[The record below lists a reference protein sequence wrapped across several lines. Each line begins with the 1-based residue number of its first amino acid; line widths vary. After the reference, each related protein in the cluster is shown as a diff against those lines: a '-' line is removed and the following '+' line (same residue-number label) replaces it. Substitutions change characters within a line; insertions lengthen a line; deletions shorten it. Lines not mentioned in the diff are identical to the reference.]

1 MALPFLLIWKKG
13 GGHKIADR
21 DTSYRPDQWPTTG
34 ALISLFSLYIQI
46 PFSTRATLYGFYM
59 VLFRRLNVADNKK
72 SATCM
77 MLILHSTYSL
87 SEYESPEI
95 GRANI
100 CLTCT
105 TSDAPTYSGVCD
117 MLICRYNVVST
128 PILAILQYGPFSGC
142 YNSVRL
148 SRQLWRVPTSI

>member
-1 MALPFLLIWKKG
+1 MASIWG
-13 GGHKIADR
+13 YLGDWMSR
-21 DTSYRPDQWPTTG
+21 TTKNPRH
-34 ALISLFSLYIQI
+34 AWCLSCIVHI
-46 PFSTRATLYGFYM
+46 PYQST
-59 VLFRRLNVADNKK
+59 N
-72 SATCM
+72 
-77 MLILHSTYSL
+77 
-87 SEYESPEI
+87 PPQI

-148 SRQLWRVPTSI
+148 SRQLSRVPTSIWLYTRGYTTFTSALDWWVVSLPKVAQLSRSIKHWFQLGKSLSWARQGSWC

>member
-1 MALPFLLIWKKG
+1 MASIWCYLG
-13 GGHKIADR
+13 DWMSR
-21 DTSYRPDQWPTTG
+21 TTKNPRH
-34 ALISLFSLYIQI
+34 AWCLSCIVHI
-46 PFSTRATLYGFYM
+46 PYQST
-59 VLFRRLNVADNKK
+59 N
-72 SATCM
+72 
-77 MLILHSTYSL
+77 
-87 SEYESPEI
+87 PPQI

-148 SRQLWRVPTSI
+148 SRQLWRVPTSIWLYIYLWIYNIHFSTWLVSGVPSKSCSTFAIYQALIPTW